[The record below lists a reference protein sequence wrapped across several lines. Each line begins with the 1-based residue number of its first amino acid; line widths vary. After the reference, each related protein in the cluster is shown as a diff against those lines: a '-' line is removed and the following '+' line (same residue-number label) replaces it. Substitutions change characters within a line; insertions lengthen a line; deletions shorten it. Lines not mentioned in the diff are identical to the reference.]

1 MKQKKIGILTFHY
14 GSNYGGVLQS
24 YALQHAII
32 KMGYS
37 DVSIINCIPK
47 KWYWFLI
54 GIPLN
59 FSYDAFYKAWLKIR
73 YGYCCRKNFDNFR
86 KKYLNCTEF
95 VSEKQLPFIA
105 NKYDVIICGSDQIW
119 NPSQHIHRIYF
130 LNWDPGYVGRR
141 IAYAPCCAKNVVLSE
156 NKTILQ
162 KALLSYDFI
171 SVRNI
176 ETQHFVRDLISKEV
190 PIVPDP
196 TILIDF
202 EPLIRESTPFNY
214 PYVLTYILGKDIN
227 GTNSNAIQKIREA
240 YSGCRII
247 AVVIANSNPVDCF
260 WADTI
265 LYDVS
270 PVEWLN
276 LIYHATLLFT
286 DSFHGVLFS
295 MKLGIPFIAYYVDDL
310 RKSRFIDLGERY
322 NIQDNIVTSISEL
335 ENLLDL
341 NVYKFKNY
349 ENKLEKQRSIGLS
362 FLQKALLD

>member
-1 MKQKKIGILTFHY
+1 
-14 GSNYGGVLQS
+14 
-24 YALQHAII
+24 
-32 KMGYS
+32 MGYS

-59 FSYDAFYKAWLKIR
+59 FSYEAFYKVWLKIR
-73 YGYCCRKNFDNFR
+73 YGYCCRKNFDDFR
-86 KKYLNCTEF
+86 KKYLKCTDF

-141 IAYAPCCAKNVVLSE
+141 IAYAPCCTKNIVLDE
-156 NKTILQ
+156 NRIILQ

-176 ETQHFVRDLISKEV
+176 ETQHFVRDLISEEV

-202 EPLIRESTPFNY
+202 KPFIRESIPFNY
-214 PYVLTYILGKDIN
+214 PYVLTYILGKDID

-247 AVVIANSNPVDCF
+247 AVVIASSNPVDCS

-276 LIYHATLLFT
+276 LIYHATLIFT

-295 MKLGIPFIAYYVDDL
+295 MKFKVPFIAYYTDEL
-310 RKSRFIDLGERY
+310 RKSRFIDLKERY
-322 NIQDNIVTSISEL
+322 GIHRNIVTSVNEL
-335 ENLLDL
+335 KQFLYLHSYDPKYFENQLRNQE
-341 NVYKFKNY
+341 NVGY
-349 ENKLEKQRSIGLS
+349 S
-362 FLQKALLD
+362 FLQKALSD